1 LFVYEDVTDVA
12 KYSSDVDMLHTN
24 RLTDRY
30 SEVFEYCR
38 LFLDGI
44 SPDVFVGDR
53 SCAAIMFDMNKVFED
68 YVSREMRKA
77 ARRAGFRLKKQGPT
91 RFVVKRHATG
101 ENLFQ
106 MKPDLSLWNDS
117 NEAAG
122 IIDCKWK
129 MLDSDKAKFAI
140 TQSDIYQMVAYGNWY
155 DCGRLMLLYPAVA
168 AFSGDV
174 IKLQV
179 IDDITTILVAG
190 IDLAGIVGF
199 GESIGQQIDVLV
211 RALVEIEPA
220 APAQF

>member
-1 LFVYEDVTDVA
+1 
-12 KYSSDVDMLHTN
+12 
-24 RLTDRY
+24 
-30 SEVFEYCR
+30 
-38 LFLDGI
+38 
-44 SPDVFVGDR
+44 
-53 SCAAIMFDMNKVFED
+53 
-68 YVSREMRKA
+68 
-77 ARRAGFRLKKQGPT
+77 
-91 RFVVKRHATG
+91 
-101 ENLFQ
+101 

-140 TQSDIYQMVAYGNWY
+140 TQSDIYQMVAYGNRY

-168 AFSGDV
+168 AFSGDA

-190 IDLAGIVGF
+190 IDLTGIVGF

-211 RALVEIEPA
+211 RALVEIEPTA
-220 APAQF
+220 RRSGGSYPTRG